1 MTTNSFGS
9 ALPRFDFP
17 RQPAAPK
24 LTAQAARAFPTVGS
38 RIPHC
43 RHCRYSCGLLLYILL
58 CPQTGIS
65 HVYTFFDTKQLDVP
79 EHKEY
84 KAQGGDN
91 AFGTDGGDR
100 VVVDGVLNE
109 K

>member
-24 LTAQAARAFPTVGS
+24 LTAQAARAFPTVA
-38 RIPHC
+38 IVA
-43 RHCRYSCGLLLYILL
+43 
-58 CPQTGIS
+58 TA
-65 HVYTFFDTKQLDVP
+65 

-91 AFGTDGGDR
+91 AFGTDGGNR
-100 VVVDGVLNE
+100 VMVDGVLNGQQP
-109 K
+109 